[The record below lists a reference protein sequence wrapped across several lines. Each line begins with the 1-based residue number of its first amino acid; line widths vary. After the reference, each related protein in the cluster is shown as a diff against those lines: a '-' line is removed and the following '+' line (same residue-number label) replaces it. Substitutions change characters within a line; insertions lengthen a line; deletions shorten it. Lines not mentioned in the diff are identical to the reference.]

1 MSRSWYILHTYTG
14 YEGKI
19 ERSIKSLLE
28 TKEIDPNVVLDVKV
42 PVFGHT
48 FPLWNIFLFGLLG
61 SFVVWFLVK
70 FLR

>member
-1 MSRSWYILHTYTG
+1 MQDM
-14 YEGKI
+14 
-19 ERSIKSLLE
+19 KSLLQG
-28 TKEIDPNVVLDVKV
+28 IYQFMLDVKV